1 MKSKIVIILF
11 IIFNVSCVHWGD
23 YRDLRLDP
31 QIVTSEDVLVKGSSC
46 SILLVPPVP
55 RLDVAIKNALEKSP
69 GKRGIKNPIITDE
82 YFFFIRCMTV
92 EGYATETF

>member
-11 IIFNVSCVHWGD
+11 VIFNVSCVNWGE

-31 QIVTSEDVLVKGSSC
+31 QVVTSEDVLVQGRSC
-46 SILLVPPVP
+46 SILLIPPVP
-55 RLDVAIKNALEKSP
+55 RLDVAIENALEKSP
-69 GKRGIKNPIITDE
+69 GKRGIKNPIIKDE

-92 EGYATETF
+92 EGYATDSI